1 MEILT
6 IKYDSAFKICSEKC
20 LFKEEMLTGDSLN
33 HTVYT
38 CLANCSIKV
47 IISIK
52 NQCLLKYMKV
62 NKTAI
67 LIKEVFKELDLKDQ
81 EKKQK
86 FA

>member
-1 MEILT
+1 
-6 IKYDSAFKICSEKC
+6 
-20 LFKEEMLTGDSLN
+20 
-33 HTVYT
+33 
-38 CLANCSIKV
+38 
-47 IISIK
+47 
-52 NQCLLKYMKV
+52 MKV